1 VSSTAWP
8 EEPISSIK
16 HPAVTAVRQAL
27 GQAGG
32 GRATAYLVED
42 AKMVTQAL
50 AAGAPLETVLYL
62 GPVEPPEDGRVLQ
75 AVRDAGV
82 ECHGVT
88 RGVFFRV
95 LDLGYET
102 ATRVLATVRA
112 EPLPASRL
120 SDLID
125 GSACFLVGEQ
135 IQDPRNVGVLIR
147 TADGLG
153 VRAAIFTADS
163 ADPYSRACV
172 RSTTGSILRVPLVV
186 ADHLPGVLDALRT
199 RGVRII
205 GTSAHAVTA
214 CWDADPS
221 PPCALLLGNE
231 TTGLSPEAQAACDV
245 LVTIP
250 MQGEASSLNV
260 TVAAGALLY
269 EVARQGAS
277 R

>member
-1 VSSTAWP
+1 MAAETITGV
-8 EEPISSIK
+8 K
-16 HPAVTAVRQAL
+16 HPTIVRVRQSL

-32 GRATAYLVED
+32 GRATAFLVED
-42 AKMVTQAL
+42 AKMVSQAL

-62 GPVEPPEDGRVLQ
+62 DPVEQPEEQALLE
-75 AVRDAGV
+75 AVRRAGA
-82 ECHGVT
+82 ECQVVT

-120 SDLID
+120 GELTNEE
-125 GSACFLVGEQ
+125 ACLLVGEG

-147 TADGLG
+147 TADALG

-163 ADPYSRACV
+163 ADPYSRASV
-172 RSTTGSILRVPLVV
+172 RSTTGSILRVPLVL
-186 ADHLPGVLDALRT
+186 AESLLDVLDNLRH

-205 GTSAHAVTA
+205 GTSAHAATA
-214 CWDADPS
+214 CWDADLS

-231 TTGLSPEAQAACDV
+231 TTGLSPEAQAACDL

-260 TVAAGALLY
+260 TVAVGALLY
-269 EVARQGAS
+269 EVARQARGATV
-277 R
+277 